1 MDAYLACMEARK
13 IRDGIKLAMDVSR
26 EGNGFIQVSRFASG
40 SDMYHVGYRSCLQS
54 GLRAGIRLGPWT

>member
-26 EGNGFIQVSRFASG
+26 EGNGFIQVSL
-40 SDMYHVGYRSCLQS
+40 DQTCVMW
-54 GLRAGIRLGPWT
+54 GIEIAFRVV